1 MVAQLFISILVVC
14 LLFTSEGY
22 AQLYDNN
29 TSTVYE
35 QLPPFNAKFIGKNK
49 IKQIQGKLFNKK
61 TGDVM
66 RLTDDEITYHFNEQ
80 GQLIHRLE
88 IVSTNNFLDT
98 ISEVYQYN
106 SKGKISKKIKNL
118 HDKFHAYSYSY
129 DTSNYITRIETYEA
143 LLTNNNLHFPEFEMD
158 TLIDFE
164 TMRYKIYT
172 PTQRKKIVY
181 NSYGNP
187 YLDEIYYSNKEGQII
202 EIAKKLK
209 ITSEINET
217 KFTYTPSNLIDSM
230 YTYSSVTPQEIE
242 SHKYIYDKQN
252 NLIYKKNYKN
262 KELITQTDYIYNAT
276 TKMLSSIIIQDVATN
291 FLKIIRFETS
301 YWE

>member
-1 MVAQLFISILVVC
+1 M
-14 LLFTSEGY
+14 
-22 AQLYDNN
+22 YDN
-29 TSTVYE
+29 TTTTIYE
-35 QLPPFNAKFIGKNK
+35 KLPPFNSKFIEKNK

-66 RLTDDEITYHFNEQ
+66 RLSDDEINYHFNEQ

-88 IVSTNNFLDT
+88 IVATNTFIDT
-98 ISEVYQYN
+98 LSEVYQYN
-106 SKGKISKKIKNL
+106 SKGKISKKIKNI

-129 DTSNYITRIETYEA
+129 DTANCVTRIETHEA
-143 LLTNNNLHFPEFEMD
+143 LLTNNNLHFPEFDLD

-164 TMRYKIYT
+164 TMRYKTYT
-172 PTQRKKIVY
+172 STQRKKIVY

-187 YLDEIYYSNKEGQII
+187 YLDEIYYSNKEGQVV

-217 KFTYTPSNLIDSM
+217 KFAYTPSNLIDSVYM
-230 YTYSSVTPQEIE
+230 YSSVTPQEIE
-242 SHKYIYDKQN
+242 SHKYIYDKAN
-252 NLIYKKNYKN
+252 NLIYKKSYKN
-262 KELITQTDYIYNAT
+262 STLITQTDYIYNAT

-291 FLKIIRFETS
+291 FLKIIRFETT